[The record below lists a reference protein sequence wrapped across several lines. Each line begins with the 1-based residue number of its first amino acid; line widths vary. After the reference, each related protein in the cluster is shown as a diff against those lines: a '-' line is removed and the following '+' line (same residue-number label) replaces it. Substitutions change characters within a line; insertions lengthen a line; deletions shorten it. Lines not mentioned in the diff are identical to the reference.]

1 MWVCV
6 VCESVGVCGVLCGW
20 VRLKIDGMLYFL
32 WYLVTCMCSLA
43 RQTVGNTL
51 NFDEI

>member
-1 MWVCV
+1 VWCVMWM
-6 VCESVGVCGVLCGW
+6 G
-20 VRLKIDGMLYFL
+20 KIDGMLYVL
-32 WYLVTCMCSLA
+32 VVWYLVMCSLA